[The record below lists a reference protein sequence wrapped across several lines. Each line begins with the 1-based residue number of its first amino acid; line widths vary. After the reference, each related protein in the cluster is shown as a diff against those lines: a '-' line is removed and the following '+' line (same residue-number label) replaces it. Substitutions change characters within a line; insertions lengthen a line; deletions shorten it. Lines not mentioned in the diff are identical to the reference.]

1 MRYLFKEG
9 GFMPDPYW
17 TAMLSIGIIVVA
29 ITFLAAVFLLIYS
42 FIQIKRAATA
52 LTDFLAATD
61 SKLNPL
67 LKEAEETLKSIR
79 AVSDDIGSATSNIR
93 NISGALSNIALQV
106 RIFGLLTEGLQN
118 LLSDRI
124 TGLKA
129 GIKAALD
136 VLLNKE
142 KKGGE

>member
-1 MRYLFKEG
+1 
-9 GFMPDPYW
+9 MPDPYW

>member
-1 MRYLFKEG
+1 
-9 GFMPDPYW
+9 MPDQYW
-17 TAMLSIGIIVVA
+17 TTILGIGIIVVA

-42 FIQIKRAATA
+42 FIQIKKAATA

-79 AVSDDIGSATSNIR
+79 TVSDDIGSATSNIR
-93 NISGALSNIALQV
+93 NISGTLSNVALQV

-118 LLSDRI
+118 QLSDRI

-136 VLLNKE
+136 VLLNKG